1 MQMEIKYFSKQE
13 KIIKKD
19 FILQNIIK
27 RHLLEFQKT
36 KIENEDI
43 FYKAFQEVILL
54 KIFIKN
60 ISI

>member
-1 MQMEIKYFSKQE
+1 MEIKYFSKQE

-43 FYKAFQEVILL
+43 LYKAFQEVILL
-54 KIFIKN
+54 KIFI
-60 ISI
+60 